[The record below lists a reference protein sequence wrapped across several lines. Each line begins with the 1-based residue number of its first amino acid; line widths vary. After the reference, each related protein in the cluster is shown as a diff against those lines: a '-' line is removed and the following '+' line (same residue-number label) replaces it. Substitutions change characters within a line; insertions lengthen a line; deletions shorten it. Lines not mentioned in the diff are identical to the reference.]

1 MPSLPA
7 EIVDAPSHFQ
17 EADDR
22 GWRTKRGLRA
32 LMGLAK

>member
-17 EADDR
+17 ADDR
-22 GWRTKRGLRA
+22 GWRTKRGLRG